1 MDYTGKKL
9 YIMCGTHWD
18 REWYNTFQ
26 GFRFRLVSMLDR
38 TMDYLEKTPEFPV
51 YTLDG
56 QTIVLEDY
64 LEIRPERR
72 QRLEQLIQAGRILIG
87 PWYCMPDELLLS
99 GESLIHNLL
108 LGRRL
113 CHSFGVEPWRFGYVC
128 DIFGHTAQ
136 MPQIFAGFGIPYAL
150 LGRGVKPEPNTGF
163 FRWVAPDGSE
173 CISYREDGHGYGWG
187 GTVADGWAKESDPEK
202 RDALI
207 RENLERE
214 FAKSDLPV
222 YCFLAG
228 RDHDAVRPELLEIKR
243 RWEELYP
250 GLEVVI
256 GDLSQMGQE
265 LEAYRERMP
274 FKHGEQ
280 LHPMEGTWDNM
291 QLITNTLSSR
301 YDLKQQNDRLQTLME
316 KWVQPLLLAGD
327 WDHYVLPQTYADLA
341 YKYLI
346 QNHPHDSICG
356 CSIDQVHRDMGYRF
370 DQTREIGEQLV
381 GALLG
386 RWKEREG
393 DPEGSAH
400 LLTVYNPLP
409 YAREETVTAAL
420 TFPEDYP
427 TQYHELFGYGE
438 EIASFRI
445 LDGEG
450 RELPY
455 NLLGIRHNAVEPQNA
470 GAQLRG
476 AQHLVSFRARLAP
489 GGATRFRVE
498 PSERPTRYPQGLA
511 TSPTS
516 AGNGLVELSIA
527 GDGTLTIADR
537 RTGRT
542 YSKLLTYL
550 DDGEIGDGW
559 YHCHPVENRVTTS
572 AGAACRISLVNDGPA
587 ACTFRIETELQV
599 PARMLRYTYRMPHY
613 HRDPETAT
621 LTLRTDVTLD
631 AGSPLVRVHTEVENR
646 ALDHRLRLAL
656 PTGIPGGRYFAN
668 EVFSFVERDCGWGE
682 PERANY
688 VEFPGCE
695 RAMSGI
701 AGKRDAAG
709 CGLAFLAA
717 GGLHE
722 CAAPDTADGALLV
735 TLLRCFNTTV
745 GTNGEPAGELQ
756 GCWSF
761 DYGLLPLEPTTGYGE
776 LQRLQDCLA
785 AGVRTTFVRAGNA
798 PAGSTSLLALEGDG
812 DLCFSTAKRP
822 EDGGDELILRLYHA
836 GDGEANGALALPGNV
851 ERAQYVN
858 LAEQPLAEAAF
869 AGNRIP
875 LRVGPWKIVTLRV
888 RLAKERG

>member
-1 MDYTGKKL
+1 M
-9 YIMCGTHWD
+9 
-18 REWYNTFQ
+18 
-26 GFRFRLVSMLDR
+26 
-38 TMDYLEKTPEFPV
+38 PEP
-51 YTLDG
+51 
-56 QTIVLEDY
+56 
-64 LEIRPERR
+64 
-72 QRLEQLIQAGRILIG
+72 
-87 PWYCMPDELLLS
+87 
-99 GESLIHNLL
+99 
-108 LGRRL
+108 
-113 CHSFGVEPWRFGYVC
+113 SFG
-128 DIFGHTAQ
+128 A
-136 MPQIFAGFGIPYAL
+136 
-150 LGRGVKPEPNTGF
+150 PNTWFPSGPG
-163 FRWVAPDGSE
+163 WLPAAPRGS
-173 CISYREDGHGYGWG
+173 GW
-187 GTVADGWAKESDPEK
+187 SP
-202 RDALI
+202 
-207 RENLERE
+207 
-214 FAKSDLPV
+214 
-222 YCFLAG
+222 
-228 RDHDAVRPELLEIKR
+228 
-243 RWEELYP
+243 
-250 GLEVVI
+250 
-256 GDLSQMGQE
+256 
-265 LEAYRERMP
+265 
-274 FKHGEQ
+274 
-280 LHPMEGTWDNM
+280 
-291 QLITNTLSSR
+291 
-301 YDLKQQNDRLQTLME
+301 
-316 KWVQPLLLAGD
+316 
-327 WDHYVLPQTYADLA
+327 
-341 YKYLI
+341 
-346 QNHPHDSICG
+346 
-356 CSIDQVHRDMGYRF
+356 
-370 DQTREIGEQLV
+370 
-381 GALLG
+381 
-386 RWKEREG
+386 
-393 DPEGSAH
+393 
-400 LLTVYNPLP
+400 
-409 YAREETVTAAL
+409 
-420 TFPEDYP
+420 
-427 TQYHELFGYGE
+427 
-438 EIASFRI
+438 AS
-445 LDGEG
+445 G
-450 RELPY
+450 
-455 NLLGIRHNAVEPQNA
+455 
-470 GAQLRG
+470 
-476 AQHLVSFRARLAP
+476 
-489 GGATRFRVE
+489 
-498 PSERPTRYPQGLA
+498 PTRYPQGLA

-527 GDGTLTIADR
+527 GDGTLTIADP

-572 AGAACRISLVNDGPA
+572 AGAACRISLVNNGPA

-701 AGKRDAAG
+701 VGKRDAAG